1 MSGKQSTKRRKRGGS
16 GAGETEQN
24 ASGRDSDGADRADD
38 PREAERDELEGAPP
52 RQQQEWP
59 GSDADLEP
67 RADHGERSYRGSG
80 KLEGKRAL
88 ITGGDSG
95 IGRAVAIAFAREGAD
110 VAIVHVAEPDDAR
123 ETLHWIGEAGRHGVA
138 FQLDLAEAK
147 TCRLAVEKAA
157 EELGGLDIV
166 VNNAAFQ
173 QEVEDFADLEPEQVE
188 RTFRTNILAYIYV
201 AQAALEHL
209 PEGGV
214 ILNTGSVT
222 AMDGHASLID
232 YASTKGAIHTFTKS
246 LAQALAKRGIR
257 VNCVAPGPVWTPLI
271 PSTLSADHVERFG
284 EDTFWSRPAQPAEL
298 APSYVFLAS
307 DDGRYYT
314 GDVFA
319 PTGRGASR

>member
-1 MSGKQSTKRRKRGGS
+1 MPTKRKKGHGG
-16 GAGETEQN
+16 AN
-24 ASGRDSDGADRADD
+24 APDD
-38 PREAERDELEGAPP
+38 PKKAQRKAQEGSPP
-52 RQQQEWP
+52 GQQQEWP
-59 GSDADLEP
+59 GSDEELRP
-67 RADHGERSYRGSG
+67 QADHGEESYRGSG

-110 VAIVHVAEPDDAR
+110 VAIVHHSEPDDAR
-123 ETLHWIGEAGRHGVA
+123 ETLHWVGEAGRHGVA
-138 FQLDLAEAK
+138 FQLDLADAEA
-147 TCRLAVEKAA
+147 CRRAVEQTV

-166 VNNAAFQ
+166 VNNAAYQ
-173 QEVEDFADLEPEQVE
+173 QEVEDFADLEAEQIE
-188 RTFRTNILAYIYV
+188 RTFRVNILAYIHV

-209 PEGGV
+209 PKGGV

-222 AMDGHASLID
+222 GLEGHASLID
-232 YASTKGAIHTFTKS
+232 YAATKGAIHTFTKS
-246 LAQALAKRGIR
+246 LAQALSDRGIR

-271 PSTLSADHVERFG
+271 PATLSAEHVGSFG
-284 EDTFWSRPAQPAEL
+284 EDTFWGRPAQPAEI

-319 PTGRGASR
+319 PTGRGSSR